1 MDYCIKSALSWE
13 HKIVIEYIMLK
24 KISLLWQQ
32 FKFKFRFKTEL
43 FFVLSV
49 LSAVAFFP
57 SEKAML
63 IFAFALPAV
72 FIGRRV
78 GIVIGLLTAVA
89 AYLLAGHLLI
99 TEIKKTDGEKWLYK
113 TTWGSL
119 LAPAGFQPGDF
130 LSGEFRKKTYSFLKE
145 GRFSAGYY
153 IAERIDKKT
162 SVPFIKSILLKRE
175 ELSDSLYYSTGGKMT
190 LTQAL
195 TLGDRRYIPQT
206 MNDLFLVTG
215 LGHLLSVSGMHV
227 AVLAGMLFFL
237 FSFLP
242 PKLRLIPM
250 IISMLLLMPLTGFTV
265 TVCRAALF
273 GFFIMTAKLLDY
285 RTDTGKLLLFAA
297 GMFVLLT
304 PSLLGD
310 ISFILSFSAV
320 LGLVYLP
327 NIRNNLLASIAVGLA
342 ASAFIMPAA
351 AAVFGMFNISSVI
364 STIIL
369 SPVVALQMAVFGI
382 YCFFP
387 EHSLPPLLFLEDVHM
402 LIVKFFSDHSDFY
415 YQVYKP
421 DKYVIAFMILFLL
434 YTLVR
439 RRVLAASILLLLPYL
454 PADKAPRT
462 VETTVSR
469 VEKPAEA
476 KQNIRKGAFFMGYQ
490 RSKAFVVLDGK
501 VHIFFKGTYGDFK
514 YKFVPFLTEMGISKA
529 DTGTINIYNGEN
541 YLVKIENEGEDYG
554 GVCVNETK
562 DDCKAVYHTRSNTY
576 DCEDDK
582 RAHILYNNDRD
593 CRNMFLLKKTGDIVL
608 DENTY
613 QRK

>member
-1 MDYCIKSALSWE
+1 M
-13 HKIVIEYIMLK
+13 MLK
-24 KISLLWQQ
+24 KIILLWQQ
-32 FKFKFRFKTEL
+32 FNFKTEA

-49 LSAVAFFP
+49 LSAVIFYP

-63 IFAFALPAV
+63 ISAFLLPAL
-72 FIGRRV
+72 FIGRKA
-78 GIVIGLLTAVA
+78 GIIIGLFTAVS
-89 AYLLAGHLLI
+89 AYFLAGHLLI
-99 TEIKKTDGEKWLYK
+99 TEIKKPEGDNWLYK

-119 LAPAGFQPGDF
+119 LAPAGLEPGDV
-130 LSGEFRKKTYSFLKE
+130 LSGEFHKKTYAFLKE

-153 IAERIDKKT
+153 ITDRIDKKT
-162 SVPFIKSILLKRE
+162 SVPFIKAILLKRE
-175 ELSDSLYYSTGGKMT
+175 ELSDGLYYSTGGKLT

-227 AVLAGMLFFL
+227 AVLAGMLYFL
-237 FSFLP
+237 FGFLP
-242 PKLRLIPM
+242 TKLRLIPM
-250 IISMLLLMPLTGFTV
+250 ILSMLLLMPLTGFTV

-369 SPVVALQMAVFGI
+369 SPVVALQMAVFGL

-387 EHSLPPLLFLEDVHM
+387 EHSIAPLLFLEDVHM
-402 LIVKFFSDHSDFY
+402 LVVKFFSDHSDFF

-421 DKYVIAFMILFLL
+421 DKYVIGFMILFLL
-434 YTLVR
+434 YTLVK
-439 RRVLAASILLLLPYL
+439 RRVLAAAVLLMLPYL
-454 PADKAPRT
+454 PAEHAPRA
-462 VETTVSR
+462 VETTVSKA
-469 VEKPAEA
+469 EKPAEIQ
-476 KQNIRKGAFFMGYQ
+476 QNVRKGAYFMGYK
-490 RSKAFVVLDGK
+490 RSKAFLILDGK
-501 VHIFFKGTYGDFK
+501 VHVFFKGTYGDFK
-514 YKFVPFLTEMGISKA
+514 YKFVPFLTDLGISKA

-541 YLVKIENEGEDYG
+541 YLIKIEAEGEDYG
-554 GVCVNETK
+554 GVCVNETRE
-562 DDCKAVYHTRSNTY
+562 DCKAVFHTRSNTY
-576 DCEDDK
+576 DCDDDK
-582 RAHILYNNDRD
+582 RVHILYNNDRD
-593 CRNMFLLKKTGDIVL
+593 CRNMFLLKQTGDIIL
-608 DENTY
+608 NEDTY
-613 QRK
+613 QRQ

>member
-1 MDYCIKSALSWE
+1 M
-13 HKIVIEYIMLK
+13 MLK
-24 KISLLWQQ
+24 KIILLWQR
-32 FKFKFRFKTEL
+32 FKFKTEM

-49 LSAVAFFP
+49 LSAVLFYP

-63 IFAFALPAV
+63 ASGFLLPAI
-72 FIGRRV
+72 FIGKRT
-78 GIVIGLLTAVA
+78 GIIIGILTSGL

-99 TEIKKTDGEKWLYK
+99 TEVKKPEGDNWLYK

-119 LAPAGFQPGDF
+119 LAPAGLQPGDV
-130 LSGEFRKKTYSFLKE
+130 LSGKFRKKTYSFLKE

-153 IAERIDKKT
+153 IAEHIDKKT

-175 ELSDSLYYSTGGKMT
+175 ELSDGLYYATGGKLV

-242 PKLRLIPM
+242 AKLRLIPM
-250 IISMLLLMPLTGFTV
+250 MLSMLLLMPLTGFTV

-273 GFFIMTAKLLDY
+273 GFFVMGAKLLDY

-297 GMFVLLT
+297 SMFILLT

-327 NIRNNLLASIAVGLA
+327 NIRNNLMASVAVGLA

-369 SPVVALQMAVFGI
+369 SPVVALQMAVFGL

-387 EHSLPPLLFLEDVHM
+387 EHSIAPLLFLEDVHM
-402 LIVKFFSDHSDFY
+402 WIVRFFSDHSDFF

-421 DKYVIAFMILFLL
+421 DKYVIGFMILFLL
-434 YTLVR
+434 YTLVKR
-439 RRVLAASILLLLPYL
+439 KVLAAAVLLMLPYL
-454 PADKAPRT
+454 PADKAPRA
-462 VETTVSR
+462 VETTVSKA
-469 VEKPAEA
+469 EKPAE
-476 KQNIRKGAFFMGYQ
+476 KQENVLKGAYFMGYQ
-490 RSKAFVVLDGK
+490 RSKAFVILDGK

-529 DTGTINIYNGEN
+529 DTGTITIYNGEN
-541 YLVKIENEGEDYG
+541 YLIKIENEGEDYG
-554 GVCVNETK
+554 GVCVNETRT
-562 DDCKAVYHTRSNTY
+562 DCKAVYHTRSNTY
-576 DCEDDK
+576 DCDDDK
-582 RAHILYNNDRD
+582 RLHILYNNDRD
-593 CRNMFLLKKTGDIVL
+593 CRNMILLKKSGDVVL
-608 DENTY
+608 NEDTY
-613 QRK
+613 KRQ

>member
-1 MDYCIKSALSWE
+1 MF
-13 HKIVIEYIMLK
+13 K
-24 KISLLWQQ
+24 KIILLWQQ
-32 FKFKFRFKTEL
+32 FKFKTEM

-49 LSAVAFFP
+49 LSAVLSYP

-63 IFAFALPAV
+63 VAGFLLPAV
-72 FIGRRV
+72 FIGKRT
-78 GIVIGLLTAVA
+78 GIVIGLLTAVS

-99 TEIKKTDGEKWLYK
+99 TEIKKPEGDNWLYK

-119 LAPAGFQPGDF
+119 LAPAGLQPGDV
-130 LSGEFRKKTYSFLKE
+130 LSGKFRKKTYAFLKD

-153 IAERIDKKT
+153 ISERIDRKT

-175 ELSDSLYYSTGGKMT
+175 KLSDGLYYSTGGKLV

-195 TLGDRRYIPQT
+195 TLGDRRYIPQA

-242 PKLRLIPM
+242 SKLRLIPM
-250 IISMLLLMPLTGFTV
+250 MLSMLLLMPLTGFTV

-273 GFFIMTAKLLDY
+273 GFFVMGAKLLDY

-297 GMFVLLT
+297 GMFILLT

-327 NIRNNLLASIAVGLA
+327 NIRNNLLASVAVGLA

-369 SPVVALQMAVFGI
+369 SPVVALQMAVFGL

-387 EHSLPPLLFLEDVHM
+387 EHSVAPLLFLEDTHM
-402 LIVKFFSDHSDFY
+402 LIVRFFSDHSDFF

-421 DKYVIAFMILFLL
+421 DKYVIGFMILFLL

-439 RRVLAASILLLLPYL
+439 RRVLAAAVLLMLPYL
-454 PADKAPRT
+454 PADKAPRA
-462 VETTVSR
+462 VETTVSKA
-469 VEKPAEA
+469 EKPTETQ
-476 KQNIRKGAFFMGYQ
+476 QNIRKGAYFMGYQ
-490 RSKAFVVLDGK
+490 RSKAFVILDGK
-501 VHIFFKGTYGDFK
+501 VHIFYKGTYGDFK

-529 DTGTINIYNGEN
+529 DTGTITIYNGEN
-541 YLVKIENEGEDYG
+541 YLIKIDNDGEDYG
-554 GVCVNETK
+554 GVCVNETRA
-562 DDCKAVYHTRSNTY
+562 DCKAVYHTRSNTY
-576 DCEDDK
+576 DCYDDK
-582 RAHILYNNDRD
+582 RLHILYNNDRD
-593 CRNMFLLKKTGDIVL
+593 CRNMILLKKSGDVVL
-608 DENTY
+608 NEDTY
-613 QRK
+613 KR